1 MTAKTATK
9 PNRGFSAAISRVEPA
24 LAAWRQR
31 RKHREAIPDALW
43 QALVPLARVH
53 GVSPVAQALRLNYT
67 ALKRHLV
74 AEPAPPAG
82 GTATDPARFVEVQVA
97 PWASGP
103 PRVIE
108 LEDRLGAK
116 LTLRLAPEDRPQ
128 FLALA
133 QGLWRQRA

>member
-1 MTAKTATK
+1 MTAKTATQS
-9 PNRGFSAAISRVEPA
+9 NRGFSAAIARVKPA
-24 LAAWRQR
+24 LAAWRQQ

-43 QALVPLARVH
+43 QELVPLARVH

-67 ALKRHLV
+67 ALKRHLEAESASQV
-74 AEPAPPAG
+74 AKTV
-82 GTATDPARFVEVQVA
+82 TAPARFVEVQVA
-97 PWASGP
+97 PWAGGP

>member
-74 AEPAPPAG
+74 AEPAPPGWRDRYRPGEVCRGTGGSLGQWSAAG
-82 GTATDPARFVEVQVA
+82 H
-97 PWASGP
+97 
-103 PRVIE
+103 
-108 LEDRLGAK
+108 
-116 LTLRLAPEDRPQ
+116 
-128 FLALA
+128 
-133 QGLWRQRA
+133 